1 MVGQAPGISI
11 IVPTLNEGDNISS
24 LLKQLTAQLDDAVE
38 LLVVDGG
45 STDGTVAL
53 ASEFARVLSA
63 PARGRAAQ
71 MNHGADVSRRE
82 ILLFLHADTYLPAGA
97 IELLRT
103 GFWRSS
109 RQWGRFDVRLS
120 GDGFMFRVISFCM
133 NLRSRVTGIATGDQA
148 LFMKRGAF
156 EQVGGFP
163 RIDLMEDVA
172 ISKALKRVSGPFRV
186 KHPVTSSSRKWE
198 GEGIFRTILRMW
210 YLRLAFYFGTDPSIL
225 AKRYYGDRYDD

>member
-1 MVGQAPGISI
+1 MVGQAPEISI

-24 LLKQLTAQLDDAVE
+24 VLRQLMDQVDDAVE

-45 STDGTVAL
+45 STDRTVAL
-53 ASEFARVLSA
+53 ASEFAQVLSA
-63 PARGRAAQ
+63 PGRGRATQ
-71 MNHGADVSRRE
+71 MNHGAEASRSA

-103 GFWRSS
+103 GFWHSS
-109 RQWGRFDVRLS
+109 RQWGRFDVQLS
-120 GDGFMFRVISFCM
+120 GNGFMFRVISFCM

-163 RIDLMEDVA
+163 QIDLMEDVA
-172 ISKALKRVSGPFRV
+172 ICKALKRVSGSYRV
-186 KHPVTSSSRKWE
+186 KNSVTSSSRKWE
-198 GEGIFRTILRMW
+198 GEGVFRTILRMW
-210 YLRLAFYFGTDPSIL
+210 YLRLAFYFGTDPSVL
-225 AKRYYGDRYDD
+225 AKRYYGDR